1 VLRDNNLFDKK
12 DLKCSFECVRLGQKY
27 FFEGNINKAIKFH
40 QKAVRLKPNDAKI
53 RIFLGN
59 AWLKK
64 ANISLKG
71 TNEKKINWFNN
82 AKIHYL
88 KAKTLST
95 NGVNKEWA
103 RQRIKEV
110 EHALVASEYLRILK
124 DI

>member
-1 VLRDNNLFDKK
+1 MPRYNNLFDKK
-12 DLKCSFECVRLGQKY
+12 DLKCPFEYVRLGQKY
-27 FFEGNINKAIKFH
+27 FFEGKINKALKFH

-64 ANISLKG
+64 ANISLKV

-88 KAKTLST
+88 KAETLST
-95 NGVNKEWA
+95 NGVNEEWA

-110 EHALVASEYLRILK
+110 EHALVAS
-124 DI
+124 